1 MSTLAVELNGDEVH
15 SISAPDR
22 FTTTAP
28 FSIELAN
35 RGRSTH
41 VHLHL
46 DDDLDRIA
54 SIAEVNHYVE
64 DDAVK
69 RVHVSAVEIDEPVRG
84 KLKVVTGYGS
94 NAAYVDVRIEPP
106 PEIAPDEVVVDER
119 LSKPPERSPPA
130 PWPSRLVAGVE
141 RAIERG
147 GVPALLVSF
156 LAVALG
162 VVAAFAID
170 SLLVFLA
177 VGVVLA
183 VTLVATLY
191 VLS

>member
-22 FTTTAP
+22 FTTSAP
-28 FSIELAN
+28 FSIELSN

-46 DDDLDRIA
+46 DDDLDRVA
-54 SIAEVNHYVE
+54 SIADANHYVE
-64 DDAVK
+64 DEAVK
-69 RVHVSAVEIDEPVRG
+69 RVHVSATGVDEPVHG

-94 NAAYVDVRIEPP
+94 NTTYVDVRIDPP
-106 PEIAPDEVVVDER
+106 PEVAPDEVVVDER
-119 LSKPPERSPPA
+119 LSKPPERSPPQ
-130 PWPSRLVAGVE
+130 PWPTRLVAGIE
-141 RAIERG
+141 RAVERG

-162 VVAAFAID
+162 VAAAFAID
-170 SLLVFLA
+170 SVLVFLA
-177 VGVVLA
+177 VGLVLA
-183 VTLVATLY
+183 VTLAATLF
-191 VLS
+191 LLT

>member
-22 FTTTAP
+22 FITTASFP
-28 FSIELAN
+28 IELSN

-46 DDDLDRIA
+46 DDDLDRAA
-54 SIAEVNHYVE
+54 SIADVNHYVE
-64 DDAVK
+64 DEAVK
-69 RVHVSAVEIDEPVRG
+69 RVHVTAVEVDEPVRG

-94 NAAYVDVRIEPP
+94 NTAYVDVRIDPP
-106 PEIAPDEVVVDER
+106 PEVAPDEVVVDDR
-119 LSKPPERSPPA
+119 LSKPPERSPPQ
-130 PWPSRLVAGVE
+130 PWTTRLVAAIE
-141 RAIERG
+141 RAVERG

-162 VVAAFAID
+162 VAAAFAID
-170 SLLVFLA
+170 SVLVFLA
-177 VGVVLA
+177 VGLVLA
-183 VTLVATLY
+183 VTLAATLY
-191 VLS
+191 LLS